1 MLDSHLLTGG
11 NLTATLQLGGMLYI
25 QSQMK
30 FSSHY
35 IRLIL
40 AFIVYISAMGY
51 VFAASFLTIPTENQR
66 TIDTA
71 IGFAFGIVTSVASY
85 YFGSSQGSADKD
97 KRNNGSL

>member
-1 MLDSHLLTGG
+1 MRF
-11 NLTATLQLGGMLYI
+11 N
-25 QSQMK
+25 
-30 FSSHY
+30 SSY
-35 IRLIL
+35 TRLFL
-40 AFIVYISAMGY
+40 AFVVYLSAMGY

-97 KRNNGSL
+97 RKQNGTT

>member
-11 NLTATLQLGGMLYI
+11 SSIANRLRGGMLYI
-25 QSQMK
+25 QFQMK

-40 AFIVYISAMGY
+40 AFVVYISAMGY

-97 KRNNGSL
+97 KRNNGTL

>member
-1 MLDSHLLTGG
+1 
-11 NLTATLQLGGMLYI
+11 
-25 QSQMK
+25 
-30 FSSHY
+30 
-35 IRLIL
+35 
-40 AFIVYISAMGY
+40 MGY